1 MRVIYVVLITA
12 MALLSLLLAAA
23 SALRAQGQQQ
33 TLVGMPEYGV
43 LLTGSPEVPVIVN
56 HSGRAIIGFRMKRY
70 TGDGGTGPSA
80 GYPLVYLRSAA
91 IADGAQYQPGGATD
105 KKDPNTVQ
113 IPAGATRPSG
123 WALSLSPIVKA
134 VLDGILF
141 DDGEYVGYDFFS
153 GRLDTYREIGK
164 QLTAVKYGSDAEIAA
179 VWSKLEEMVPWRRDH
194 RRFRDFAHDNP
205 DRDSAA
211 LNLLQERD
219 LHGERLAF
227 DLAEYYSSLPVPWRK
242 K

>member
-1 MRVIYVVLITA
+1 MRTI
-12 MALLSLLLAAA
+12 
-23 SALRAQGQQQ
+23 
-33 TLVGMPEYGV
+33 LVGLPTAVAFLLGAALPIQAQEGQPALVGLPEYGV

-56 HSGRAIIGFRMKRY
+56 HSGRAIIGFSMKRY
-70 TGDGGTGPSA
+70 TGDGGKGPGA
-80 GYPLVYLRSAA
+80 GQPLVYLRSAA

-113 IPAGATRPSG
+113 IPDGATRPSG

-141 DDGEYVGYDFFS
+141 DNGEYVGYDFFS
-153 GRLDTYREIGK
+153 GRLDTYREIGR

-179 VWSKLEEMVPWRRDH
+179 VWSKLEEMVPWRHDPSQ
-194 RRFRDFAHDNP
+194 RRLALGIDP
-205 DRDSAA
+205 DRRSAA

-242 K
+242 E